1 MVKKI
6 GFLVFVFFLTAS
18 LAFVAKKMWFGK
30 EEVNVPSSEISEVS
44 GEVSESDIDATPHD
58 EDPDEESFSSEQK
71 TISDSPEPVST
82 PQTSL
87 SATKPFEENN
97 TYSFTASIV
106 GDQPTEGCRYELLA
120 GKNVVQSSNDGRFAN
135 IPPIKGGRYVLR
147 LVTQAGRYITSIPV
161 RGFIDVNSPEPELA
175 SAPTQKMLIT
185 KEEFQQRMLNK
196 NDHSLDGG
204 RKSYVTKDFKVVV
217 VNANSDDGS
226 SDVSDIQDVRDMIK
240 TYNKWQGARV
250 VELEYDAT
258 GHVTVAKIEAVK

>member
-30 EEVNVPSSEISEVS
+30 DDVSIPSPDTTQVFVEVPNPTVASEVENSEGENSIPEQNDITNSSE
-44 GEVSESDIDATPHD
+44 
-58 EDPDEESFSSEQK
+58 
-71 TISDSPEPVST
+71 PVPA

-87 SATKPFEENN
+87 STTKPVEDNN

-106 GDQPTEGCRYELLA
+106 GDQPTEACRYELMA
-120 GKNVVQSSNDGRFAN
+120 GKNVIQSSNDGRFAN

-147 LVTQAGRYITSIPV
+147 LVSQAGRYITSIPV
-161 RGFIDVNSPEPELA
+161 RGFIDVNSPEPDA
-175 SAPTQKMLIT
+175 PAPTQKMLIT
-185 KEEFQQRMLNK
+185 KEEFQNRMLDR